1 MVRLAHYLAGLVGIG
16 LIGCVAH
23 AAVMA
28 TGGYDMGSTVP
39 LTIALAAGL
48 GVGSIAIGIAWRDHR
63 RLLALLL
70 IVALMAGEGWALLL
84 TAERAMAQRELQQAP
99 LRLATEARTK
109 ATTRLTAASVSLAQ
123 IGETPRLARAL
134 TAKATADRAV
144 VDSAAKRGCASN
156 CRKLL
161 EQQVETAERE
171 VSYARAEISLARN
184 DAEQEVSEARKALAA
199 LPASVSHSPL
209 ADRLGV
215 AGWQVDITAASLASL
230 AANGLAALLIC
241 FAAHGE
247 HTSTPTRIS
256 WAAAKPDRDAA
267 KEADWFARTTFQP
280 QPSGRVPLV
289 DLRKTYRDWCL
300 EHDLDPLP
308 DEEISTALSDLF
320 AKVGLYRDGEGVD
333 AAIVGIARAST
344 APALTHASPIA

>member
-16 LIGCVAH
+16 IIGCVAH

-39 LTIALAAGL
+39 LTIALASGL

-99 LRLATEARTK
+99 LRLATEERTK
-109 ATTRLTAASVSLAQ
+109 ATTRLTAASASLAQ

-134 TAKATADRAV
+134 TAKTTADRAV

-171 VSYARAEISLARN
+171 VSHARAEISLARHS
-184 DAEQEVSEARKALAA
+184 AEQEVSEARAALAA

-230 AANGLAALLIC
+230 AANGLAALLVC
-241 FAAHGE
+241 FAAHGGR
-247 HTSTPTRIS
+247 TPAPTRVA
-256 WAAAKPDRDAA
+256 WAASKPERDAA

-280 QPSGRVPLV
+280 QPSGRVPIV
-289 DLRKTYRDWCL
+289 DLHSAYRNWCRDHEL
-300 EHDLDPLP
+300 NPLP
-308 DEEISTALSDLF
+308 DETIGPALSELF
-320 AKVGLYRDGEGVD
+320 SRVGLYREGEGDD
-333 AAIVGIARAST
+333 AAIVGIHQMRKL
-344 APALTHASPIA
+344 PELTQAIPIA